1 MEEIMSSGVLNTQ
14 GPTNSS
20 VSAAAQELDLT
31 LYRHRVKSRVR
42 SYDVDRQSIVHN
54 AVYLYWLEAAR
65 IEYFRTIGLPMD
77 FQTFVTKH
85 RFVVA
90 HVEVDYYY
98 AAQFDEEYEILTR
111 VPSVGNSS
119 FVFDQV
125 IRLTNGKI
133 LLRAKA
139 VMVLL
144 NPASHKPERIAD
156 SYRKL
161 LRDYEGTNIEI
172 SE

>member
-1 MEEIMSSGVLNTQ
+1 
-14 GPTNSS
+14 
-20 VSAAAQELDLT
+20 
-31 LYRHRVKSRVR
+31 
-42 SYDVDRQSIVHN
+42 
-54 AVYLYWLEAAR
+54 
-65 IEYFRTIGLPMD
+65 MD